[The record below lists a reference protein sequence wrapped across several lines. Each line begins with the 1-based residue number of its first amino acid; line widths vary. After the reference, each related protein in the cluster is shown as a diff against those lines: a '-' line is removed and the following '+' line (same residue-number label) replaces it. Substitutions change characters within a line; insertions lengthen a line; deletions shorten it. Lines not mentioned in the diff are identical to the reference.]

1 MEALG
6 PAKERIPLAKK
17 VVVLDGNSL
26 KIEDIVMVARDR
38 YMVELS
44 KESEK
49 NIQKGQEIVEELV
62 NKGEAIYGVT
72 TGIGEF
78 SKIRIP
84 KEQSDQL
91 QYNIIY
97 SHAAGVGNF
106 VAPEVVRAAMLC
118 RANVLAK
125 GITGVRLQSVKTYIE
140 MINKDVV
147 PLVNEKGSVGTS
159 GDLSPMSQIAEV
171 AIGEGEAWYKGKRM
185 SGADAMKAAGIKP
198 IKLTYKEGLGIIN
211 GSQMVTG
218 LSAMLIYDAYK
229 LFKVGQI
236 ASTMT
241 IDALKGV
248 MKAFDPR
255 IHAVRPFKGQNLVA
269 ANMRKMFA
277 DSEILADKSAKVQD
291 SYSMRCTP
299 QVLGP
304 VKDMLDYARTQVEI
318 EMNSGIDNP
327 IFLLET
333 RECLTGGNFHAMPI
347 AAAMDFLG
355 IVFTFAG
362 GLSERHTN
370 RLMNPVLSNLPD
382 FLVEGR
388 GVNSGLMV
396 AQYTAAALVSE
407 CKVYSHPACVDSIS
421 VSADQE
427 DYVSMA
433 PGAAFTC
440 REILRNYAN
449 IIAIEMMAA
458 AQAFDF
464 RKPKRPGKGSEAAY
478 KEIRK
483 VVTHLEK
490 DRVLYPD
497 IANIAILVNDDTILN
512 AVEKAV
518 GPLE

>member
-1 MEALG
+1 
-6 PAKERIPLAKK
+6 LAKK

-26 KIEDIVMVARDR
+26 KIEDIVKVARDR
-38 YMVELS
+38 YTVELS

-49 NIQKGQEIVEELV
+49 NIQTGQEIVEELV

-125 GITGVRLQSVKTYIE
+125 GITGVRLQSVKTYID

-218 LSAMLIYDAYK
+218 LSALLIYDAYK

-255 IHAVRPFKGQNLVA
+255 IHAVRPFKGQNMVA
-269 ANMRKMFA
+269 ANMRKMFEG
-277 DSEILADKSAKVQD
+277 SEILADKSAKVQD

-304 VKDMLDYARTQVEI
+304 VKDMLDYARGQVEI
-318 EMNSGIDNP
+318 EMT
-327 IFLLET
+327 T
-333 RECLTGGNFHAMPI
+333 RFSCSRHASASLAVTSMRCRSQRPW
-347 AAAMDFLG
+347 
-355 IVFTFAG
+355 TF
-362 GLSERHTN
+362 
-370 RLMNPVLSNLPD
+370 
-382 FLVEGR
+382 
-388 GVNSGLMV
+388 
-396 AQYTAAALVSE
+396 
-407 CKVYSHPACVDSIS
+407 
-421 VSADQE
+421 
-427 DYVSMA
+427 
-433 PGAAFTC
+433 
-440 REILRNYAN
+440 
-449 IIAIEMMAA
+449 
-458 AQAFDF
+458 
-464 RKPKRPGKGSEAAY
+464 
-478 KEIRK
+478 
-483 VVTHLEK
+483 
-490 DRVLYPD
+490 
-497 IANIAILVNDDTILN
+497 
-512 AVEKAV
+512 
-518 GPLE
+518 

>member
-6 PAKERIPLAKK
+6 PFKERMPLAKK
-17 VVVLDGNSL
+17 VVVLDGKSL
-26 KIEDIVMVARDR
+26 RIEDIVKVARDR
-38 YMVELS
+38 YTVEFS

-78 SKIRIP
+78 SRIRVS
-84 KEQSDQL
+84 KEQSDLL
-91 QYNIIY
+91 QKNIVY
-97 SHAAGVGNF
+97 SHAAGVGNI
-106 VAPEVVRAAMLC
+106 VAPEVIRAAMLC
-118 RANVLAK
+118 RANVMAQ
-125 GITGVRLQSVKTYIE
+125 GITGVRLETAKTYIE
-140 MINKDVV
+140 MINRDVV
-147 PLVNEKGSVGTS
+147 PIVYEKGSVGTS

-171 AIGEGEAWYKGKRM
+171 AIGEGEAFYKGKRM
-185 SGADAMKAAGIKP
+185 PGGEAMKAAGLKP
-198 IKLTYKEGLGIIN
+198 IVLSYKEGLGLIN

-218 LSAMLIYDAYK
+218 LAGLLIYDAFR
-229 LFKVGQI
+229 LFKVGQV
-236 ASTMT
+236 ASSMT

-255 IHAVRPFKGQNLVA
+255 LHAVRPFKGQNLVA
-269 ANMRKMFA
+269 ANMRKVMA
-277 DSEILADKSAKVQD
+277 DSEILADKSGKVQD
-291 SYSMRCTP
+291 GYSMRCTP

-304 VKDMLDYARTQVEI
+304 VKDMLDYAREQVEI

-327 IFLLET
+327 IFLLEE
-333 RECLTGGNFHAMPI
+333 RCCLTGGNFHAQPI
-347 AAAMDFLG
+347 AAVLDFLG

-382 FLVEGR
+382 FLVEGK

-407 CKVYSHPACVDSIS
+407 CKIFAHPACVDSIS
-421 VSADQE
+421 LSADQE

-433 PGAAFTC
+433 PGAAFKF
-440 REILRNYAN
+440 REILRNYVN

-464 RKPKRPGKGSEAAY
+464 RAPKRPGKGSDAAY

-483 VVTHLEK
+483 LVTHLDK

-497 IANIAILVNDDTILN
+497 IHKIAKLVEDGTILT
-512 AVEKAV
+512 AVEKAI
-518 GPLE
+518 GELQ